1 MEWRGSTTQGRRG
14 GMRCDEE
21 EGKPGRR
28 VRFDILFV
36 VIFAVPISMQVK
48 TRCCHGDEQQQQEED
63 MLEGE
68 RGAEAMLMG
77 VEWSEEES
85 RNHW

>member
-1 MEWRGSTTQGRRG
+1 
-14 GMRCDEE
+14 
-21 EGKPGRR
+21 
-28 VRFDILFV
+28 
-36 VIFAVPISMQVK
+36 MQVK

>member
-28 VRFDILFV
+28 GELND
-36 VIFAVPISMQVK
+36 MQVK